1 VKRFFLLMSMIACL
15 LFSAVCPGTMAY
27 ASSVAEVAFTEMEYQ
42 AAAETYMQQITTFDD
57 ATIDSYIASGQLDEV
72 TTATLES
79 WKEMKAEVGAFVEVI
94 ETEVTISDETVT
106 VVVEAAFEEREGTFT
121 LVSSLDMSV
130 LDSATFAKTL
140 TLGEIFEKA
149 ALNTLMGMGT
159 VFTVLILIAFI
170 ISLFKYIPKF
180 QEMFAKKKN
189 VAPAAAPAAP
199 VVKPAPVV
207 EEELVDDSELVAV
220 IMAAIYASMASEGKA
235 VSKDGLIVRSIR
247 RSRR

>member
-1 VKRFFLLMSMIACL
+1 MKRFFLLMSMIACL
-15 LFSAVCPGTMAY
+15 CLSAVCPGMTVS
-27 ASSVAEVAFTEMEYQ
+27 ASGTAEAAFSEAEYQ
-42 AAAETYMQQITTFDD
+42 AAAESYMEQITKFDD
-57 ATIDSYIASGQLDEV
+57 ATIEAYITSGQLDEV

-79 WKEMKAEVGAFVEVI
+79 WKEMKAEVGQLVEI
-94 ETEVTISDETVT
+94 TESDVTISDESVT
-106 VVVEAAFEEREGTFT
+106 VVVEAVFEDREGTFT

-130 LDSATFAKTL
+130 LDSATFAITL

-159 VFTVLILIAFI
+159 VFAVLILIAFI

-189 VAPAAAPAAP
+189 TAPAAAPAPAA
-199 VVKPAPVV
+199 KAAPVV

>member
-1 VKRFFLLMSMIACL
+1 MKRFFLLMSMIACL
-15 LFSAVCPGTMAY
+15 CLSVVCPGMTVS
-27 ASSVAEVAFTEMEYQ
+27 ASATSEVAFSEVEYQ
-42 AAAETYMQQITTFDD
+42 VAAEGYMESITQFDD
-57 ATIDSYIASGQLDEV
+57 ATIDAYITSGQLDEV
-72 TTATLES
+72 TIATLES

-94 ETEVTISDETVT
+94 ETDVTISEETVT
-106 VVVEAAFEEREGTFT
+106 VVVEAAFEDREGTFT
-121 LVSSLDMSV
+121 LVSSLDMTV
-130 LDSATFAKTL
+130 LESATFAKTL

-159 VFTVLILIAFI
+159 VFAVLILIAFI

-189 VAPAAAPAAP
+189 TAPAAATAPAA
-199 VVKPAPVV
+199 KAAPVV